1 MNKIPFDHRPA
12 WVEPGDEKPSLN
24 RRAFLTTSVA
34 VGFAAAVQPVMA
46 QVIHTDSEG
55 IVAGGVTVPVKDG
68 QIPAYRAYP
77 AKGTAPFPTVIV
89 VHEVFGVHEHIQD
102 VARRLAKLGYYAI
115 VPDLYSRAGDVAKM
129 EKMDDVMAVVRAT
142 PDAQVLS
149 DLDSTVDYL
158 GTTGQAD
165 TKRLGITGFCW
176 GGRVTWLYA
185 NHNPQKVKAGVAW
198 YGPLASTDPQRPS
211 VISLAPTLQVPVLG
225 LYAGKDGHITAD
237 DVTAMKVALKNAN
250 NKSEIVVYA
259 DADHGFNADY
269 RPSYN
274 KADAE
279 DGWKRLRE
287 WFKANGVV

>member
-12 WVEPGDEKPSLN
+12 WVEPGDEKPTLG
-24 RRAFLTTSVA
+24 RRTFLTTSVA

-46 QVIHTDSEG
+46 QVIHTDSDG

-77 AKGTAPFPTVIV
+77 SKGTAPFPTVIV
-89 VHEVFGVHEHIQD
+89 VHEIFGVHEHIQD
-102 VARRLAKLGYYAI
+102 VVRRFAKLGYYAI
-115 VPDLYSRAGDVAKM
+115 CPDLYSRDGDVAKM
-129 EKMDDVMAVVRAT
+129 EKMDEVMAVVRKT
-142 PDAQVLS
+142 PDAQVLT

-158 GTTGQAD
+158 GKTGQAD
-165 TKRLGITGFCW
+165 VKRLGITGFCW

-185 NHNPQKVKAGVAW
+185 AHNPQKVKAGVAW
-198 YGPLASTDPQRPS
+198 YGPLASSDPARPS
-211 VISLAPTLQVPVLG
+211 AISLASTLQVPVLG

-237 DVTAMKVALKNAN
+237 DVTAMKVALRGT
-250 NKSEIVVYA
+250 KSDIVVYP

-269 RPSYN
+269 RPSYD
-274 KADAE
+274 KQAAE

>member
-1 MNKIPFDHRPA
+1 MNKIPYDHRPA
-12 WVEPGDEKPSLN
+12 WVEPGEEKPALN

-46 QVIHTDSEG
+46 QIVHTDSDG
-55 IVAGGVTVPVKDG
+55 LVAGPVTVPVKDG

-77 AKGTAPFPTVIV
+77 AKGSGPFPTVIV
-89 VHEVFGVHEHIQD
+89 VHEIFGVHEHIQD
-102 VARRLAKLGYYAI
+102 VARRFAKLGYFAI
-115 VPDLYSRAGDVAKM
+115 VPDLYSRDGDVAKM
-129 EKMDDVMAVVRAT
+129 EKMDDVMAVVRKT
-142 PDAQVLS
+142 PDGQVLS

-158 GTTGQAD
+158 AKTGSAD
-165 TKRLGITGFCW
+165 IGRLGITGFCW

-185 NHNPQKVKAGVAW
+185 SHNPKVKAGVAW

-211 VISLAPTLQVPVLG
+211 AISLAPTLKVPVLG

-237 DVTAMKVALKNAN
+237 DVTAMKDALKGG
-250 NKSEIVVYA
+250 KSEIVVYP

-274 KADAE
+274 KQAAE
-279 DGWKRLRE
+279 DGWKRLQA

>member
-12 WVEPGDEKPSLN
+12 WVEPGDEKPTLG

-55 IVAGGVTVPVKDG
+55 IVAGQVTVPVKDG

-77 AKGTAPFPTVIV
+77 AKGATPFPTVIV

-102 VARRLAKLGYYAI
+102 VARRFAKLGYYAI
-115 VPDLYSRAGDVAKM
+115 VPDLYSRAGDVANM

-158 GTTGQAD
+158 GATGQSD

-211 VISLAPTLQVPVLG
+211 VISLAPTLKVPVLG

-237 DVTAMKVALKNAN
+237 DVTAMKTALKNTT

>member
-1 MNKIPFDHRPA
+1 MNKIPYEHRPA
-12 WVEPGDEKPSLN
+12 WVEPGEEKPALN

-46 QVIHTDSEG
+46 QIVHTDSDG
-55 IVAGGVTVPVKDG
+55 LVAGPVTVPVKDG

-77 AKGTAPFPTVIV
+77 AKGSGPFPTVIV
-89 VHEVFGVHEHIQD
+89 VHEIFGVHEHIQD
-102 VARRLAKLGYYAI
+102 VARRFAKLGYFAI
-115 VPDLYSRAGDVAKM
+115 VPDLYSRDGDVAKM
-129 EKMDDVMAVVRAT
+129 EKMDDVMAVVRKT
-142 PDAQVLS
+142 PDGQVLS

-158 GTTGQAD
+158 AKTGSAD
-165 TKRLGITGFCW
+165 IGRLGITGFCW

-185 NHNPQKVKAGVAW
+185 SHNPKVKAGVAW

-211 VISLAPTLQVPVLG
+211 AISLAPTLKVPVLG

-237 DVTAMKVALKNAN
+237 DVTAMKEALKGG
-250 NKSEIVVYA
+250 KSEIVVYP

-274 KADAE
+274 KQAAE
-279 DGWKRLRE
+279 DGWKRLQA

>member
-12 WVEPGDEKPSLN
+12 WVEPGDERPSLG

-46 QVIHTDSEG
+46 QVIHTDSDG
-55 IVAGGVTVPVKDG
+55 LVAGQVMVPVQGG

-77 AKGTAPFPTVIV
+77 AKGTAPFPTIIV
-89 VHEVFGVHEHIQD
+89 AHEIFGVHEHIQD

-115 VPDLYSRAGDVAKM
+115 VPDLYSRQGDVAKM

-142 PDAQVLS
+142 PDAQVLA
-149 DLDSTVDYL
+149 DLDATTAYL
-158 GTTGQAD
+158 GQSKEAD
-165 TKRLGITGFCW
+165 IKRLGITGFCW

-185 NHNPQKVKAGVAW
+185 AHNPEVKAGVAW
-198 YGPLASTDPQRPS
+198 YGPLASSDPNRPS
-211 VISLAPTLQVPVLG
+211 AISLASTLKVPVLG

-237 DVTAMKVALKNAN
+237 DVTAMKVALRGS
-250 NKSEIVVYA
+250 KSDIVVYP

-269 RPSYN
+269 RPTYN
-274 KADAE
+274 KQAAD
-279 DGWKRLRE
+279 DGWKRLRD